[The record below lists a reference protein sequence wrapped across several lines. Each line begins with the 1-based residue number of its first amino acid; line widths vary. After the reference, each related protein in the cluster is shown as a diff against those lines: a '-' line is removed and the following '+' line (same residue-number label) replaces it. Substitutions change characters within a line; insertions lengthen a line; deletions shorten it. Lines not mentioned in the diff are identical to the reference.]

1 MILTNC
7 AACAA
12 PLALDHKKRCSRCKT
27 TKNEWPAAKKFEEHL
42 ATRDRAPRGA
52 GEAVAVRLELGGG
65 DEMMELLRRAAAT
78 FEPAGAFEV
87 PASQDTIAGPASPF
101 VEPEPPWQP
110 SKGTRGFSLSS
121 PVADPDE
128 TRLSTQVPPPPPD
141 SEEEIEDPS
150 PRVPREKNVS
160 WSLDDSVPPERIAS
174 STQGS
179 PWPRAQQSRYGAS
192 TSKFFDEEDDI
203 KMVL

>member
-12 PLALDHKKRCSRCKT
+12 PLAIDHKKRCSRCKSRYC
-27 TKNEWPAAKKFEEHL
+27 NEVPWPAAKKFEEHL
-42 ATRDRAPRGA
+42 SKSDRAPRGS
-52 GEAVAVRLELGGG
+52 GEAVAVRLELGGSG
-65 DEMMELLRRAAAT
+65 ELVDLLKRAAAT
-78 FEPAGAFEV
+78 FEPPLEV

-110 SKGTRGFSLSS
+110 SKSTKGFSLSS

-141 SEEEIEDPS
+141 SEEEID
-150 PRVPREKNVS
+150 
-160 WSLDDSVPPERIAS
+160 A
-174 STQGS
+174 T
-179 PWPRAQQSRYGAS
+179 SRPTGRR
-192 TSKFFDEEDDI
+192 
-203 KMVL
+203 